1 MTWHVSLQSYL
12 IVSALL
18 FVFGMYAV
26 MTRRNAVWILMGIE
40 LILNSASINFTAFSR
55 YIEHQPG
62 VDPASGMVASV
73 FIIILAAAEAAVALA
88 ILISIY
94 RNFRTIET
102 EDLQEL
108 KG

>member
-1 MTWHVSLQSYL
+1 MEFQVSLQAYL
-12 IVSALL
+12 AVSAIL
-18 FVFGMYAV
+18 FVLGMYAV

-40 LILNSASINFTAFSR
+40 LILNAASLNFVAFSR
-55 YIEHQPG
+55 YVEHAPG
-62 VDPASGMVASV
+62 VHPASGMVASV
-73 FIIILAAAEAAVALA
+73 IIIILAAAEAAVALA
-88 ILISIY
+88 ILIGIY